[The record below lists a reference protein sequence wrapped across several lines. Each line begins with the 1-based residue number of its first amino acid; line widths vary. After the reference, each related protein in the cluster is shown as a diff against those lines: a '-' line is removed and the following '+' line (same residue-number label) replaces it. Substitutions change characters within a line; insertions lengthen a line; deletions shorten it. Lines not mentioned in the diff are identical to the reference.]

1 MSERP
6 EDRNRDTRKA
16 AENNIEQ
23 APPVNKQDPTQ
34 PVEVEGNNNNAA
46 GQSAQRH
53 AGKAAGAAG
62 GQAGAAAA
70 GGQ

>member
-23 APPVNKQDPTQ
+23 APPLNKQDPTQ
-34 PVEVEGNNNNAA
+34 PVEVEGSNNSNTAA
-46 GQSAQRH
+46 GGQGAQRQ
-53 AGKAAGAAG
+53 AGKTAGAAG
-62 GQAGAAAA
+62 GQAGAA
-70 GGQ
+70 GQ